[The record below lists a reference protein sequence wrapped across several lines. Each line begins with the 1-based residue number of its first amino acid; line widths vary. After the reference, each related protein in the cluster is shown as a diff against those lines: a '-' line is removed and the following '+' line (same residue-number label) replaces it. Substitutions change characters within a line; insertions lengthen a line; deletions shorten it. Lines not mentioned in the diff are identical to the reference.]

1 VHLATVWFRPTI
13 ANADCATVYI
23 VDWPLYMAI
32 NIYIIY
38 SIYILY
44 SRFAHIE
51 IIAFSVINEVKC
63 FVSTANSFGIYRFC
77 IDPASAVFRP

>member
-1 VHLATVWFRPTI
+1 
-13 ANADCATVYI
+13 
-23 VDWPLYMAI
+23 MAI

-38 SIYILY
+38 SIYIFY

-51 IIAFSVINEVKC
+51 IVAYSTINEVKF
-63 FVSTANSFGIYRFC
+63 FVYYANSFGIYRFC

>member
-1 VHLATVWFRPTI
+1 
-13 ANADCATVYI
+13 
-23 VDWPLYMAI
+23 MAI

-44 SRFAHIE
+44 SGFAHIE
-51 IIAFSVINEVKC
+51 IIAYSAINEVKC
-63 FVSTANSFGIYRFC
+63 FVSTANSFAIYRFC